1 MSDRPP
7 TADNPFASPS
17 TLPFGLPPFAEI
29 RDEHFE
35 PAFEA
40 GMAEQ
45 LAEVQAIVRK
55 RDFPIFENTFEPLER
70 SGQLLERVSHVFFN
84 KSSAD
89 SNDFTNDLE
98 EKLAPRSRRIA
109 TPSCSTASCTGG

>member
-1 MSDRPP
+1 
-7 TADNPFASPS
+7 
-17 TLPFGLPPFAEI
+17 
-29 RDEHFE
+29 
-35 PAFEA
+35 
-40 GMAEQ
+40 MAEQ

-89 SNDFTNDLE
+89 SNDFTNELE
-98 EKLAPRSRRIA
+98 EKLAPSSRRIA
-109 TPSCSTASCTGG
+109 TRSCSTASSTGG